1 MLAGDKAGMPIIR
14 KIRKL
19 RSDEEPRL
27 SEILDDPVIHAVMAR
42 DRITREDL
50 LAQIAAVRERLAAAP

>member
-1 MLAGDKAGMPIIR
+1 MAER
-14 KIRKL
+14 RNIRKL

-27 SEILDDPVIHAVMAR
+27 ADILDDPVMLAVMAR

-50 LAQIAAVRERLAAAP
+50 LAQIEAVQARLARTP

>member
-1 MLAGDKAGMPIIR
+1 MSDRRSP
-14 KIRKL
+14 RKL

-27 SEILDDPVIHAVMAR
+27 SEILDDPVMLAVMAR

-50 LAQIAAVRERLAAAP
+50 LAHIEAAKARLVRTP